1 MAKRH
6 LKRQFVTFSNKKVKV
21 LITVTSARA
30 KMRQSTML
38 SLLNSFS
45 MNSERNGGMRQQMMK
60 PAKQVIKIEILYLL
74 RGLETFLKIK
84 KPTIA
89 SR

>member
-1 MAKRH
+1 
-6 LKRQFVTFSNKKVKV
+6 
-21 LITVTSARA
+21 
-30 KMRQSTML
+30 ML

-45 MNSERNGGMRQQMMK
+45 MNSERSDGIRLQIMK

-74 RGLETFLKIK
+74 RGLEIFLKIK
-84 KPTIA
+84 KPTTA

>member
-1 MAKRH
+1 
-6 LKRQFVTFSNKKVKV
+6 
-21 LITVTSARA
+21 
-30 KMRQSTML
+30 ML

-45 MNSERNGGMRQQMMK
+45 RNSERNGGMRQQMMK